1 MFMLCLLVVVALGLN
16 GVAFVSIYRK
26 LLFIE
31 RQQRKFFKLDQRM
44 EFQQMADLAAVRALA
59 EETLTAARANTD
71 STESF
76 VGIMTAKDAQIADLT
91 QQLNDAIANDA
102 SPEEL
107 QAIADALTE
116 ANSVLN
122 ADTARE
128 AALAGTPAEPTP

>member
-1 MFMLCLLVVVALGLN
+1 MLHIIAGLVIGLGFAL
-16 GVAFVSIYRK
+16 IYRK

-116 ANSVLN
+116 ANAVLS

-128 AALAGTPAEPTP
+128 AALAGTPEEPTP